1 MTRLTKNN
9 HENSPLNI
17 QVDDEDHYS
26 PYPTVADDISVAL
39 PLMDDESP
47 KEERNGKKQTG
58 PADYRYLPEMTR
70 PLNQGTAGNV
80 SVRYQG
86 GMLITPTGIPYEKLT
101 EDKIVFIDADGQH
114 EQGKLP
120 SSEWRFHQ
128 AAYQTRPD
136 ARAVVHNHA
145 VHCTAVSIL
154 NRPIPA
160 IHYMIAAAGGNSI
173 PCAPYATFGT
183 RELSEHVAVALKHRK
198 ATLLQHHGLIACE
211 ASLEKALWL
220 AHEVEVPAQLYLSTL
235 AITDPVPVLDD
246 EAIAIV
252 LEKFKT
258 YGLRIEE

>member
-1 MTRLTKNN
+1 M
-9 HENSPLNI
+9 NI

-58 PADYRYLPEMTR
+58 PADYRYLP
-70 PLNQGTAGNV
+70 GNDPPGV
-80 SVRYQG
+80 KSGDRRQ
-86 GMLITPTGIPYEKLT
+86 
-101 EDKIVFIDADGQH
+101 
-114 EQGKLP
+114 
-120 SSEWRFHQ
+120 
-128 AAYQTRPD
+128 
-136 ARAVVHNHA
+136 
-145 VHCTAVSIL
+145 IL

-220 AHEVEVPAQLYLSTL
+220 AHEVEVLAQLYLSTL